1 MKAVLGLIPFCSGCV
16 VSRLGARVG
25 STLTSSTRD
34 REEAFGNDPSLTTD
48 AVLYRLPHGDNQP
61 TGLSNQAAIL
71 VLIQKASRAM
81 EPNADDKMAA
91 R

>member
-1 MKAVLGLIPFCSGCV
+1 MKAVLGLIPFCSGCA

-25 STLTSSTRD
+25 STLSCLGSGQV
-34 REEAFGNDPSLTTD
+34 FGNNPSLATN

-81 EPNADDKMAA
+81 EPNAEDKMAA